1 MELMGTIQNVA
12 QLEGHFNFDAGDYN
26 ILINKPR
33 INGVELVGN
42 KTSADL
48 HISGGGGGTSDYNDL
63 TNKPKINGIGLIDN
77 LTSHELELQDEIN
90 FSGDASQ
97 YLNGEGNFTTPP
109 SGVISYSTSEQAT
122 GKKWID
128 GKDIYIKTIEPN
140 ITTTGTVTGDIKRGT
155 INISNYI
162 AGVDMA
168 FIDIEHS
175 YYEPVSEQ
183 TRGFISA
190 HYEKDTGEI
199 YFSTLYDRTNVPA
212 KITIEY
218 TKA

>member
-1 MELMGTIQNVA
+1 MGTIQNVA

-48 HISGGGGGTSDYNDL
+48 HIGGGGGGTSDYNDL
-63 TNKPKINGIGLIDN
+63 TNKPKINGVGLIDD
-77 LTSHELELQDEIN
+77 LTSHDLELQDEIN

-109 SGVISYSTSEQAT
+109 SGAINYSTTEQDT
-122 GKKWID
+122 GSKWID
-128 GKDIYIKTIEPN
+128 GKNVYCVTIAMNSNVSGSGN
-140 ITTTGTVTGDIKRGT
+140 IDLSAYNIGT
-155 INISNYI
+155 
-162 AGVDMA
+162 M
-168 FIDIEHS
+168 IDIRGLCDLGTASIAINEYLAPTNLS
-175 YYEPVSEQ
+175 YL
-183 TRGFISA
+183 
-190 HYEKDTGEI
+190 HYNKANNRIDYNLIGYTGKYTI
-199 YFSTLYDRTNVPA
+199 
-212 KITIEY
+212 IIEY